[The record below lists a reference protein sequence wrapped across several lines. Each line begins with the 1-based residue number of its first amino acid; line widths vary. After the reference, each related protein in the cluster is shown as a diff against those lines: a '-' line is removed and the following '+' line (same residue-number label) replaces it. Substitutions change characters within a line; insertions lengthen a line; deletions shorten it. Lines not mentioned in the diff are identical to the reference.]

1 MVKVSMKKFLKLIPE
16 NYAEYYE
23 KGWIHNYTLEI
34 PEVVEQFNFA
44 SSIVI
49 SDTTCRD
56 GEQQPGIIFNPEQ
69 KVEIVNLLGEIGISL
84 IEIGYPGVSEDE
96 IRACKMITE
105 NAPKAICFVMAR
117 ANKRDID
124 AALKA
129 DAKMLDLF
137 TSCSEF
143 HIRTKLGLT
152 PESNID
158 MYMEM
163 LDYATDHGL
172 KIVFGMEDISR
183 SSLDYYADI
192 IVAARERAGD
202 AWAGTGISDTT
213 GIFTPKSAAWF
224 YLEAKKKLAERGH
237 PDFALGMHFH
247 NDHGLAVANSL
258 ACLEVGASAIQGTVL
273 GIGERCGNTP
283 IEEVLVALRTLYG
296 LKLRIKYERIPELC
310 DMVSRYAGLPIPAN
324 KPIVGMNA
332 FRHESGIHAHGVLS
346 HPHIYEMIP
355 SGLVG
360 RKSEFAFGKFSG
372 TAVVLEEC
380 LRPHGIEPTKEQLL
394 QITLKV
400 KAKHEAREKEIL
412 SVKRKEE
419 FIKSYYEQIRKMTL
433 SMDEVLAIA
442 KEVMGK

>member
-1 MVKVSMKKFLKLIPE
+1 MPKLSMKRFLKLMPE
-16 NYAEYYE
+16 NYREAYE
-23 KGWIHNYTLEI
+23 KGEIHNYNLEI
-34 PEVVEQFNFA
+34 DEVREKFNFA
-44 SSIVI
+44 PSIVI

-56 GEQQPGIIFNPEQ
+56 GEQQPGVIFTPEQ
-69 KVEIVNLLGEIGISL
+69 KVDIVNALADVGISL

-96 IRACKMITE
+96 IKSCQMITA
-105 NAPKAICFVMAR
+105 NAPRAICFVMAR

-124 AALKA
+124 AAMKA

-143 HIRTKLGLT
+143 HIRTKMGLT
-152 PESNID
+152 PESNIEL
-158 MYMEM
+158 YMEM
-163 LDYATDHGL
+163 LDYAVDHGF

-183 SSLDYYADI
+183 SNLDYYADI
-192 IVAARERAGD
+192 IVAARKRAGD

-213 GIFTPKSAAWF
+213 GIFTPTSAKWF
-224 YLEAKKKLAERGH
+224 YLEAKKKLAERGF

-247 NDHGLAVANSL
+247 NDHGLATANSL

-283 IEEVLVALRTLYG
+283 IEEVVVALRTLYG
-296 LKLRIKYERIPELC
+296 VKLRIKYDKLQELC
-310 DMVSRYAGLPIPAN
+310 EMVSKYAGLPIPAN
-324 KPIVGMNA
+324 KPIVGLNA

-355 SGLVG
+355 HDLLG

-380 LRPHGIEPTKEQLL
+380 LKPHGINPNKEQLY

-400 KAKHEAREKEIL
+400 KARHEELDKENQ
-412 SVKRKEE
+412 KRKQE
-419 FIKSYYEQIRKMTL
+419 FVEGYNKYIRSMAL
-433 SMDEVLAIA
+433 SMEEVIEIA
-442 KEVMGK
+442 NEVMNKK

>member
-1 MVKVSMKKFLKLIPE
+1 MPE
-16 NYAEYYE
+16 EYRDAYE
-23 KGWIHNYTLEI
+23 QGWIHNYTLEV
-34 PEVVEQFNFA
+34 PEVRDQFDFA

-56 GEQQPGIIFNPEQ
+56 GEQQPGVIFTPEQ
-69 KVEIVNLLGEIGISL
+69 KVDIVNMLGEIGVSL

-96 IRACKMITE
+96 VKACKMITE

-124 AALKA
+124 SALKA

-152 PESNID
+152 PESNIE

-163 LDYATDHGL
+163 LDYAIDHGFM
-172 KIVFGMEDISR
+172 IVFGMEDISR
-183 SSLDYYADI
+183 SNLDYYADI
-192 IVAARERAGD
+192 IVQARERAGSH
-202 AWAGTGISDTT
+202 WAGTGISDTT
-213 GIFTPKSAAWF
+213 GIFTPQSAKWF

-258 ACLEVGASAIQGTVL
+258 ACLEVGAGAIQGTVL

-283 IEEVLVALRTLYG
+283 IEEVIVAVRTLYG
-296 LKLRIKYERIPELC
+296 IKLRIKYDKLVEICE
-310 DMVSRYAGLPIPAN
+310 MVSKYSGIPIPVN

-355 SGLVG
+355 HDLLG
-360 RKSEFAFGKFSG
+360 RKTEFAFGKFSG
-372 TAVVLEEC
+372 QAVVLEEC
-380 LRPHGIEPTKEQLL
+380 LKPHGIEPNKDQLL

-400 KAKHEAREKEIL
+400 KAKHEARERENQKKKEDF
-412 SVKRKEE
+412 V
-419 FIKSYYEQIRKMTL
+419 KSYQDHMRKMAL
-433 SMDEVLAIA
+433 SMEEVIEIA
-442 KEVMGK
+442 NEVMGKK